1 MIVYLIMM
9 SADWLQGPYVYALY
23 KFYNY
28 GIADIGMLFIV
39 GFGSSMVF
47 GTVVGSAADKYGRKK
62 LCLVFGLLYSLSCLT
77 KHIKHFQVLM
87 IGRLLGGIST
97 SILFSSFE
105 SWMVHVRLR
114 TKTHKAAAANH
125 RQRGKASARSCFSLS
140 LSLLL
145 CFPPLLGAP
154 RSQVSRRVARF
165 DFLLVHDGQRHRGH
179 RIRRCRVSRARAMG
193 SSCSIRCEFDLSRD
207 RFSIRRC
214 DLEGKHR

>member
-1 MIVYLIMM
+1 MM

-105 SWMVHVRLR
+105 SWMVHVRR
-114 TKTHKAAAANH
+114 I
-125 RQRGKASARSCFSLS
+125 LS
-140 LSLLL
+140 T
-145 CFPPLLGAP
+145 
-154 RSQVSRRVARF
+154 R
-165 DFLLVHDGQRHRGH
+165 
-179 RIRRCRVSRARAMG
+179 
-193 SSCSIRCEFDLSRD
+193 
-207 RFSIRRC
+207 
-214 DLEGKHR
+214 